1 MDLNSILA
9 SLTSNA
15 NARTAAIDAQANEMG
30 AATQRA
36 QQGFDANQV
45 ATGLVADEAARIAGE
60 KAAVNFQQES
70 ALQQVAA
77 TFGVNPDEQSYVI
90 ANLMAD
96 YQAAEDGRL
105 QVRAKYDSLAS
116 KDLLSDPI
124 GYIFAQLELPAV
136 AAQNNAFASAKESA
150 AQDIKTRQQLMIQAK
165 QSTTV
170 NTADQLK
177 TIRLAEAANARQ
189 AADIQ
194 LSQAALDMDSKIAGQ
209 KLQEF
214 QLRDKKYDVND
225 SLFNKTL
232 QVQEFQMN
240 QERLNLAREEAKA
253 RRDAVAKDKKK
264 EEDNLAQ
271 LNAGLALVSR
281 FVGARVPLNVD
292 ILKEM
297 KDPKKKQ
304 ILIEAA
310 MNDTLG
316 NNVIET
322 IDLVNSV
329 GNMQTLAQT
338 NPGFYK
344 ALMGA
349 EQGIKDQEAAILRS
363 PEGQALRTKPA
374 ELRKLA
380 GERYQGTLVTQASN
394 LGSTNTLSSPAYDRV
409 FSPYKANHKVMLQ
422 EPALANNSFTKA
434 LTLVATTNADRV
446 SRESNIP
453 AELEQLALSSIVAQ
467 VQKGTLGVDDAAR
480 DLVAYHTVAAKK
492 NFDMYQYTQMG
503 LPAQSNAVITIP
515 AASYW
520 GTPANTDAM
529 DFAKT
534 KAALVRVAA
543 SGKEPAAANWG
554 GSLGI
559 VR

>member
-9 SLTSNA
+9 SLTANSNERQA
-15 NARTAAIDAQANEMG
+15 GITAQADSM
-30 AATQRA
+30 ATATQRA
-36 QQGFDANQV
+36 QQSFDANQI

-60 KAAVNFQQES
+60 KAAISYQQEKT
-70 ALQQVAA
+70 LQDVAS
-77 TFGVNPDEQSYVI
+77 TFGVNKDEQTYAI

-96 YQAAEDGRL
+96 YQGAEDQRKV
-105 QVRAKYDSLAS
+105 VRAKFDDLSS

-136 AAQNNAFASAKESA
+136 AAQNNALAGAKENA
-150 AQDIKTRQQLMIQAK
+150 LADMNERYDLMAKARQQ
-165 QSTTV
+165 TTI
-170 NTADQLK
+170 NTADKLK
-177 TIRLAEAANARQ
+177 TIRLAEAANARKIADVQLAQ
-189 AADIQ
+189 ASAE
-194 LSQAALDMDSKIAGQ
+194 MDSKIAGM
-209 KLQEF
+209 KLQEW
-214 QLRDKKYDVND
+214 QLRDKRYDVND

-253 RRDAVAKDKKK
+253 RRDAAAKDKKNAD
-264 EEDNLAQ
+264 DNLAQ

-281 FVGARVPLNVD
+281 FVGAKVPLNVD
-292 ILKEM
+292 ILQEM

-310 MNDTLG
+310 MNGTLG
-316 NNVIET
+316 NNIIET

-380 GERYQGTLVTQASN
+380 AERYQGTLVTQASN
-394 LGSTNTLSSPAYDRV
+394 LGSTNTLSSPAYDKV

-422 EPALANNSFTKA
+422 EPTLANNSFTKA

-480 DLVAYHTVAAKK
+480 DLVAYHTIAAKK

-503 LPAQSNAVITIP
+503 LPAQANAVITIP